1 MAKSL
6 DFQEIAR
13 EGLKKGVNTLA
24 DAVKVTLGPKGRNV
38 MIEKTWGAPQV
49 TKDGVT
55 VAEKIDLEDKL
66 ENMGAQ
72 MVKEVASRTNENAG
86 DGTTT
91 ATVLAQAVFNEGV
104 KLLAAGRNPMSI
116 KRGIDKAVE
125 AVVAELEKIAKPV
138 KKNEEIAQVGTIS
151 ANGDESIGKIL
162 AEAVDRIGHEGVIT
176 IDEAKGM
183 ETVLEVV
190 EGMEF
195 DKGWLSP
202 YFVNNQ
208 DKQLCEFEE
217 PLILISEKKI
227 NNMRSLLPILEKA
240 VQANK
245 PLFIVTE
252 DLEGEALSTLVVNS
266 MRGTIKVCA
275 VKAPGFGDR
284 RKDMLRDL
292 AILTGA
298 NVVSDDLNVTLENLE
313 LHDLGSCKRIVT
325 TKKST
330 TIVDGAG
337 DKDMI
342 KRRCGE
348 IEGQASAASSDYD
361 REKLQ
366 ERLAKLMG
374 GIAVIKI
381 GAATEV
387 EMKEKRDRVEDALH
401 ATRAAVV
408 EGIVP
413 GGGTALVRA
422 SKAIDGVKAV
432 DDDELAGIRIIRKA
446 IEAPLA
452 QIACNAG
459 MEGAVVVEHV
469 REMKDAKGLNAATG
483 EYEDLLKA
491 GVIDPKKVVR
501 SALQNAA
508 SVSGLLLTTEC
519 AVAEAVE
526 EEDEK

>member
-13 EGLKKGVNTLA
+13 EGLKRGVNTLA

-55 VAEKIDLEDKL
+55 VAEKIELEGKL

-91 ATVLAQAVFNEGV
+91 ATVLAQAIYNEGV

-125 AVVAELEKIAKPV
+125 AVVAELDKIAKPV
-138 KKNEEIAQVGTIS
+138 KKTSEIAQVGTIS
-151 ANGDESIGKIL
+151 ANGDESIGNIL
-162 AEAVDRIGHEGVIT
+162 AEAVDRIGHDGVIT

-183 ETVLEVV
+183 ETVLDVV

-208 DKQLCEFEE
+208 DKQTCEFEE
-217 PLILISEKKI
+217 PLLLISEKKI
-227 NNMRSLLPILEKA
+227 SNMRSLLPILEKA

-245 PLFIVTE
+245 PLVILTE
-252 DLEGEALSTLVVNS
+252 DLEGEALSTLVVNA

-284 RKDMLRDL
+284 RKDMLRDI

-298 NVVSDDLNVTLENLE
+298 TVVSDDLNISLEGLE
-313 LHDLGSCKRIVT
+313 LNDLGTCKRLMA

-337 DKDMI
+337 EKEAI
-342 KRRCGE
+342 KRRCNE
-348 IEGQASAASSDYD
+348 IEGQMKSSSSDYD

-374 GIAVIKI
+374 GIAVIKV
-381 GAATEV
+381 GAVTEV

-422 SKAIDGVKAV
+422 AKAMDKLKAV
-432 DDDELAGIRIIRKA
+432 DDDELAGIQVVRKA
-446 IEAPLA
+446 VDAPLR

-469 REMKDAKGLNAATG
+469 REMKGSNGLNAATG
-483 EYEDLLKA
+483 EYEDLIKA

-501 SALQNAA
+501 TALQNAA

-526 EEDEK
+526 ED